1 VVEINYYLETMIVFL
16 VFIKNLFI
24 YLSISISLSVLIL

>member
-1 VVEINYYLETMIVFL
+1 MIVFL